1 MKNYVSYKHSANE
14 SRSLFHHLII
24 TLLSDKI
31 DIRAKKITR
40 DTNDKRLIYQENIAV
55 LNMYVPNNI
64 TAKYVNQ
71 TNKSEWRK
79 TQI

>member
-1 MKNYVSYKHSANE
+1 M
-14 SRSLFHHLII
+14 
-24 TLLSDKI
+24 SDKI